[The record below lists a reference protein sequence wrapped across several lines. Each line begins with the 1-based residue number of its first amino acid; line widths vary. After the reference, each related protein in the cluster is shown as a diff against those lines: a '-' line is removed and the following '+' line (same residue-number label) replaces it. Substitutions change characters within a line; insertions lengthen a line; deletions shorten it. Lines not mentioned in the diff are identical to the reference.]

1 MHRLSDRIKK
11 EFLPYVLKPGR
22 YAGNELNVIKKEH
35 SNKVKVALIY
45 PDTYEIGMSYMG
57 LSILYHLINK
67 RPNSLAERAFTPWID
82 AEKIL
87 RDKKISLFSLESH
100 TPLKEFD
107 ILGFSLSYELT
118 FTNVLNILDL
128 SGIPI
133 FSKDRGEDDPLI
145 MAGGCCASNPEPMS
159 DFIDIY
165 VLGDGEEVV
174 NEILDIVEKEKK
186 SNTKKSDLI
195 KKLSKIE
202 GLYVP
207 SFYDVRYDSKNRFE
221 KLIPESEDLPEK
233 IKARTVPE
241 LKNEFY
247 PTSPLVP
254 FVDVPHD
261 RLSVEIMRGCP
272 QACRFCQ
279 ARLLYRPKRERDLE
293 DMIKQVE
300 MGIANSGWDE
310 VSLISLSSTDYKDL
324 KELVTRLQRLLHP
337 QRVSISLP
345 SLRPGSLSEEIA
357 RTLTQTRKPGLTF
370 APEAGTQRLRDVLK
384 KNIKENDLVSTS
396 RLVYSLGWNLI
407 KLYFMIGLPT
417 EKQEDLDGMA
427 DLIKKVLKTG
437 REIGHG
443 KNLNVTIAQFVPKA
457 HTPFQWEKLE
467 ETEDIQEKIDYL
479 KFKFNQRNLNL
490 KFRDPQISYLEGIIG
505 RGDRRMGKI
514 IYSAWQKGA
523 KLDAWAEHFN
533 YRIWEQALKE
543 NNVGNYS
550 SAKKLDLPLPWDHV
564 DYGITKETLIKE
576 REISLFPK
584 TKIAKTQKD
593 ELIKPKF
600 KKEKKVGESL
610 SYSNTNEKITYG
622 RKKKRREL
630 ATPSRIS
637 KSRIRVKWKKGE
649 EVRFT
654 SHLDVVR
661 TFERAIRRANL
672 PISYSLGFHPHQ
684 KVAFGP
690 PLPLG
695 FISESEFLDMQL
707 EQPFSP
713 ALLNELDR
721 ALPPG
726 FKILET
732 KNILSKTQS
741 LSSIINCASYA
752 VDLPVPIDEIE
763 LKIKSILERDNLKVT
778 RITKMEEKEIDIRYN
793 IFELQ
798 PEKTDTGTS
807 LKMIL
812 RLQATDYARPDEL
825 LRYGFELDREK
836 VLSLLIKR
844 EDLLIRN
851 GENLLSPMD
860 IV

>member
-1 MHRLSDRIKK
+1 MIPLSDRIKK
-11 EFLPYVLKPGR
+11 EFLSFVLKPGR
-22 YAGNELNVIKKEH
+22 YVGNELNVIKKEH
-35 SNKVKVALIY
+35 SDKVKVALIY

-57 LSILYHLINK
+57 LSILYHLVNK
-67 RPNSLAERAFTPWID
+67 RPNSVAERAFTPWID

-87 RDKKISLFSLESH
+87 RDKKIPLFSLESH
-100 TPLKEFD
+100 APLKEFD

-118 FTNVLNILDL
+118 YTNVLNILDL

-145 MAGGCCASNPEPMS
+145 IAGGCCTSNPEPMS
-159 DFIDIY
+159 DFIDIF

-174 NEILDIVEKEKK
+174 NEILDLVEKEKRIN
-186 SNTKKSDLI
+186 SKKSDLI
-195 KKLSKIE
+195 KRLSKIE

-207 SFYDVRYDSKNRFE
+207 SFYNVKYNSENGFE
-221 KLIPESEDLPEK
+221 KLIPESEGIPEK
-233 IKARTVPE
+233 IKARSITQ

-247 PTSPLVP
+247 PISPLVS

-279 ARLLYRPKRERDLE
+279 ARLLYRPKREREVTDV
-293 DMIKQVE
+293 IKQVQV
-300 MGIANSGWDE
+300 GIANSGWDE
-310 VSLISLSSTDYKDL
+310 VSLISLSSTDYRNL
-324 KELVTRLQRLLHP
+324 KELVTILQKLLHP

-357 RTLTQTRKPGLTF
+357 RALTQTRKPGLTF
-370 APEAGTQRLRDVLK
+370 APEAGTQRLRDVIK
-384 KNIKENDLVSTS
+384 KNINEDDLLSTS
-396 RLVYSLGWNLI
+396 RLAYSLGWNLI

-417 EKQEDLDGMA
+417 EKKVDLDGIA

-443 KNLNVTIAQFVPKA
+443 KNLNVTLAQFVPKA
-457 HTPFQWEKLE
+457 HTSFQWEKLE
-467 ETEDIQEKIDYL
+467 EVEEIQEKIDYL
-479 KFKFNQRNLNL
+479 KYKFNQRNLNL
-490 KFRDPQISYLEGIIG
+490 KFRDPQISYLEGILC

-514 IYSAWQKGA
+514 IYSAWKKGA
-523 KLDAWAEHFN
+523 KLDAWVEHFN
-533 YRIWEQALKE
+533 YQIWEKALKE
-543 NNVGNYS
+543 NNFDDYS
-550 SAKKLDLPLPWDHV
+550 FTRELDSPLPWDHIN
-564 DYGITKETLIKE
+564 YGVKKEILIKE
-576 REISLFPK
+576 REISLS
-584 TKIAKTQKD
+584 AKTENVKIHKD
-593 ELIKPKF
+593 ELIKTKL
-600 KKEKKVGESL
+600 KIEKKVEEPTGFSK
-610 SYSNTNEKITYG
+610 TNEKITYG
-622 RKKKRREL
+622 RKKKKREL
-630 ATPSRIS
+630 VTPSRIT
-637 KSRIRVKWKKGE
+637 KSRIRVKWKKE
-649 EVRFT
+649 ENVRFT

-661 TFERAIRRANL
+661 TFERAVRRANL

-695 FISESEFLDMQL
+695 FISDSEFLDMQL

-713 ALLNELDR
+713 ALLNELNKT
-721 ALPPG
+721 LPIG
-726 FKILET
+726 FEILEI

-752 VDLPVPIDEIE
+752 VNLPFPIDEIE
-763 LKIKSILERDNLKVT
+763 LKIKSILEMDSLKVT
-778 RITKMEEKEIDIRYN
+778 RITKREEKEINVRYN
-793 IFELQ
+793 IFKLQ
-798 PEKTDTGTS
+798 PEKTDTGTN
-807 LKMIL
+807 LKMLL
-812 RLQATDYARPDEL
+812 RLEATDYARPDEI
-825 LRYGFELDREK
+825 LRFGFEIDKEK

-851 GENLLSPMD
+851 GEKLLSPMD